1 MRVCPAKAKK
11 IDVYSTIPAYVQL
24 AGILRE
30 QIERGLIAAGAPIPS
45 ETTLQQEYGVSRG
58 TVRKAIELI
67 RDHGLVVTVQGRGTF
82 VKPE

>member
-1 MRVCPAKAKK
+1 MCPAKAEK
-11 IDVYSTIPAYVQL
+11 IDVYSAIPAYAQL

-30 QIERGLIAAGAPIPS
+30 QIENGRIRSGNPIPS

-58 TVRKAIELI
+58 TVRRAIEVI

-82 VKPE
+82 VRPE

>member
-1 MRVCPAKAKK
+1 MCPAKAKK
-11 IDVYSTIPAYVQL
+11 IDLYSSVPAYAQL
-24 AGILRE
+24 ASILRE
-30 QIERGLIAAGAPIPS
+30 QIDHGHIPPGGPIPS